1 MYFLQLLEDV
11 TKDEFIAVMELLRS
25 LKTMATVQ
33 SRQQLVEMVVDQA
46 ALDEPF
52 EVRSGELHILN
63 SKVSLVD

>member
-1 MYFLQLLEDV
+1 
-11 TKDEFIAVMELLRS
+11 MELLRS

-52 EVRSGELHILN
+52 EVSFSHAIDIHSNNELL
-63 SKVSLVD
+63 

>member
-1 MYFLQLLEDV
+1 MLEDV

-52 EVRSGELHILN
+52 EVGSLGEEMFGV
-63 SKVSLVD
+63 KF